1 MLEQQQKKM
10 FKFVAAKS
18 TCMQDGQQMHLSKV
32 AKKQNIDIG
41 QVNDYS
47 SFFNFIISE
56 CPTEEL
62 AYISCDCTPDK
73 KTLCASIINKW
84 EIFQKKFWHDPM
96 IKFSSL
102 SHILKKQST

>member
-62 AYISCDCTPDK
+62 AYISWVAHQIKRHCV
-73 KTLCASIINKW
+73 LLSSING
-84 EIFQKKFWHDPM
+84 
-96 IKFSSL
+96 KFS
-102 SHILKKQST
+102 KKNSGMIQ